1 MNADLPQHIVKS
13 FEQELKQ
20 LRDMLV
26 EMGSLLEAQL
36 ATAGA
41 AIAQGDSAAAA
52 SAVEQDPAIDS
63 LEREV
68 EQFVIRMLALRQ
80 PLAGDLR
87 QIVAALK
94 ISSDLERIGD
104 YSANVAKR
112 SIVLAQFNLTFKLA
126 GLAHLIRLV
135 QENLKRTI
143 DLLGDYDA
151 ELAIEV
157 WRADQAVDDI
167 YTAIFRELITYMMED
182 PRNITPCTHLL
193 FVAKNLERIG
203 DHTTNIAETVH
214 YATTGDVLPEG
225 RPKGESSSYMVVR
238 PREHQ

>member
-1 MNADLPQHIVKS
+1 MPSDLPQHIVKS

-20 LRDMLV
+20 LRAMLV
-26 EMGSLLEAQL
+26 EMGGLLEAQL

-41 AIAQGDSAAAA
+41 AVMQGDSAAATA
-52 SAVEQDPAIDS
+52 ALEQDPAVDA

-80 PLAGDLR
+80 PMAGDLR

-104 YSANVAKR
+104 YAANVAKR
-112 SIVLAQFNLTFKLA
+112 SIVLAQFNLPFKLA
-126 GLAHLIRLV
+126 GLAHLTRLV

-143 DLLGDYDA
+143 DILGDYDA
-151 ELAIEV
+151 ERAIEV

-214 YATTGDVLPEG
+214 YATTGEVLPEG
-225 RPKGESSSYMVVR
+225 RPKGETSAYMIVR
-238 PREHQ
+238 ARDQ